1 MHIDISGVLKQSG
14 PRRHQEPMIF
24 KAIAPDKRLCI
35 VSVLMEYIRRTD
47 SVRHAEANRLFVLHC
62 KPHTN
67 ASKGT
72 LARWTR
78 DVLTSA
84 GIDTEKYGPHSVRSA
99 RASAAKAWGVI
110 LEAVMKAAG
119 WSQEST
125 FRKYYRKPIDKS
137 GRYSQIIHKRC
148 QSNSETPEYTNTTSH
163 K

>member
-14 PRRHQEPMIF
+14 SRRHQEPMIF
-24 KAIAPDKRLCI
+24 KVFAPDKILCI

-47 SVRHAEANRLFVLHC
+47 SVRHAEANKLFVLHR

-84 GIDTEKYGPHSVRSA
+84 GIATKKYGPRSVRSA
-99 RASAAKAWGVI
+99 SASAAKVWRVS

-125 FRKYYRKPIDKS
+125 FRKCYRNAIDRS
-137 GRYSQIIHKRC
+137 GRYSQIIQERC
-148 QSNSETPEYTNTTSH
+148 QSNSETPEYTNTILH